1 MKAGA
6 VKFLSKSFPAQD
18 LLDAILLAIE
28 QSRVWRRDA
37 AVIAGLQVCYH
48 P

>member
-6 VKFLSKSFPAQD
+6 VKFLSKPFPAQD